1 MNKFNYYSII
11 NSYQIEEKYCEN
23 LIKEISRIN
32 NEPFWLLSFRLNSF
46 NFLKKIK
53 IPNWGNFFLKKILLY
68 NSCYYSFHDN
78 KNNYSIKKTFK
89 KIINKNKPIDFIFN
103 SISIKTTMKKKLLD
117 KGIIFCSFNE
127 AIKNFKN
134 IILKYLGSI
143 VKPYDNFFAC
153 LNSSIFS
160 DGTFVYVPKNT
171 ICPIELSSYFRI
183 NDEIGQFERTLII
196 CEENSSLS
204 YLEGCTASIKKKN
217 QLHAA
222 IVEIIVKKN
231 STIKYSTVQNWYS
244 GNKFNLNG
252 IYNFVTKRGICYGK
266 NSNLVWIQIET
277 GSSITWKYPSSILK
291 GNFSNSEFYS
301 ISISNNYQQIDTGTK
316 MYYLGNNCN
325 SYINSKSISLNN
337 SIQTYRGYIKV
348 LNNSN
353 NSKNFTSCDSIII
366 DNGKIFTFPINSISN
381 YNSIIEHEASVT
393 KISLNEIIL
402 LKSKGLW
409 NYQCYNMLINNFC
422 YNIIKKLPLEFFSEI
437 NDLINSIINY
447 SII

>member
-11 NSYQIEEKYCEN
+11 NSYQIEEKFCEN

-32 NEPFWLLSFRLNSF
+32 KEPLWLRSFRLNSF

-53 IPNWGNFFLKKILLY
+53 FPKWGNFFLKKIILY

-89 KIINKNKPIDFIFN
+89 KIINKKKPIDFIYN
-103 SISIKTTMKKKLLD
+103 SISVKTTMKKKLFD

-127 AIKNFKN
+127 AVKNFNK
-134 IILKYLGSI
+134 IIFKYLGSV
-143 VKPYDNFFAC
+143 VKPYDNFFSC

-160 DGTFVYVPKNT
+160 DGTFVYIPKNT

-217 QLHAA
+217 QLHTA
-222 IVEIIVKKN
+222 IVEIIIKN
-231 STIKYSTVQNWYS
+231 NSVVKYSTVQNWYS

-266 NSNLVWIQIET
+266 RSNLIWIQIET

-291 GNFSNSEFYS
+291 GNFSNNEFYS
-301 ISISNNYQQIDTGTK
+301 ISISSNYQQIDTGTK
-316 MYYLGNNCN
+316 IYFLGNNCK
-325 SYINSKSISLNN
+325 SFVNSKSISLNN
-337 SIQTYRGYIKV
+337 STQTYRGFIKV
-348 LNNSN
+348 LENSK

-366 DNGKIFTFPINSISN
+366 NNGK
-381 YNSIIEHEASVT
+381 
-393 KISLNEIIL
+393 
-402 LKSKGLW
+402 
-409 NYQCYNMLINNFC
+409 
-422 YNIIKKLPLEFFSEI
+422 
-437 NDLINSIINY
+437 
-447 SII
+447 

>member
-1 MNKFNYYSII
+1 MKKYNYYSII
-11 NSYQIEEKYCEN
+11 NSYQIEEKLCEN
-23 LIKEISRIN
+23 LIKEISKIN
-32 NEPFWLLSFRLNSF
+32 NEPLWLKSFRLNSF

-53 IPNWGNFFLKKILLY
+53 IPKWGNFFIKKIMLY

-78 KNNYSIKKTFK
+78 KNNYTLKKTFK
-89 KIINKNKPIDFIFN
+89 NIINKKKPIDFIYN
-103 SISIKTTMKKKLLD
+103 SISIKTTMKKKLFE
-117 KGIIFCSFNE
+117 KGIIFCSLNE
-127 AIKNFKN
+127 AIKKFEN
-134 IILKYLGSI
+134 IIYKYLGSV
-143 VKPYDNFFAC
+143 VKPYDNFFSC

-160 DGTFVYVPKNT
+160 DGTFVYIPKNT

-196 CEENSSLS
+196 CEDNSSLS
-204 YLEGCTASIKKKN
+204 YLEGCTASIKKNK
-217 QLHAA
+217 QLHTA
-222 IVEIIVKKN
+222 IVEIIVKTN
-231 STIKYSTVQNWYS
+231 SIVKYSTVQNWYS

-266 NSNLVWIQIET
+266 KSNLIWIQIET

-316 MYYLGNNCN
+316 MYHLGNNCN
-325 SYINSKSISLNN
+325 SFINSKSISLNN
-337 SIQTYRGYIKV
+337 SKQTYRGYIKV
-348 LNNSN
+348 LEKSN
-353 NSKNFTSCDSIII
+353 NSKNFTSCDSIIMN
-366 DNGKIFTFPINSISN
+366 NGKVFTYPINSILN
-381 YNSIIEHEASVT
+381 YNSIIEHEASIT

-402 LKSKGLW
+402 LKSRGLW
-409 NYQCYNMLINNFC
+409 NFQCYNMLINNFC
-422 YNIIKKLPLEFFSEI
+422 YDIIKKLPLEFFSEI